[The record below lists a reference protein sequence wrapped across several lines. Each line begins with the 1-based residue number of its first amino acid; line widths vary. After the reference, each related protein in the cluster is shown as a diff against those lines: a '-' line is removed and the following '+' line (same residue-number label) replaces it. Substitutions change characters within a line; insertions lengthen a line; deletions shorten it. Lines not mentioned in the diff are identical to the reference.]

1 MIRLTDLAGKGSFTM
16 GGKKF
21 EYGKVY
27 SNPYAS
33 AFKPVNEAEGED
45 HEVSM
50 GQNQLDTIIKM
61 ATELKAKMG
70 KDEKQIPAWIQDHI
84 SKAENYISQASGN
97 YHEYG
102 DSNEGINE
110 DMDAQLMKDLQR
122 SIKSLQNMLTKSKNP
137 KEKENLKANIDAT
150 LSTMNWYKKIK
161 KINEEPAKTT
171 GEKIQRY
178 NDRVKKLRDKISST
192 KNPEQKMKFQT
203 TLKGILQRLSDI
215 KKDYGIKAPH
225 REEVVN
231 EAGPCWK
238 GYKQVG
244 MKNKGG
250 KQVPN
255 CVPEGVVNEASR
267 IPKMYIKYLAVQKK
281 VRELEDAQ
289 KAMGAKYYATND
301 EKKRQAM
308 MPALKKGTEKLAS
321 YRRNLAD
328 IEDKYIN
335 SIYDDP
341 NASKAKTQANRD
353 IGGNYG
359 PYNYDFD

>member
-70 KDEKQIPAWIQDHI
+70 EDEKQIPAWIQDHI

-102 DSNEGINE
+102 DSNEEVNE
-110 DMDAQLMKDLQR
+110 A
-122 SIKSLQNMLTKSKNP
+122 
-137 KEKENLKANIDAT
+137 
-150 LSTMNWYKKIK
+150 
-161 KINEEPAKTT
+161 PAKTT

-192 KNPEQKMKFQT
+192 KNSEQKMKYQT

-215 KKDYGIKAPH
+215 RKDQL
-225 REEVVN
+225 N
-231 EAGPCWK
+231 
-238 GYKQVG
+238 
-244 MKNKGG
+244 
-250 KQVPN
+250 
-255 CVPEGVVNEASR
+255 
-267 IPKMYIKYLAVQKK
+267 
-281 VRELEDAQ
+281 
-289 KAMGAKYYATND
+289 
-301 EKKRQAM
+301 
-308 MPALKKGTEKLAS
+308 
-321 YRRNLAD
+321 
-328 IEDKYIN
+328 
-335 SIYDDP
+335 
-341 NASKAKTQANRD
+341 
-353 IGGNYG
+353 
-359 PYNYDFD
+359 

>member
-1 MIRLTDLAGKGSFTM
+1 
-16 GGKKF
+16 
-21 EYGKVY
+21 
-27 SNPYAS
+27 
-33 AFKPVNEAEGED
+33 
-45 HEVSM
+45 
-50 GQNQLDTIIKM
+50 
-61 ATELKAKMG
+61 
-70 KDEKQIPAWIQDHI
+70 
-84 SKAENYISQASGN
+84 
-97 YHEYG
+97 
-102 DSNEGINE
+102 
-110 DMDAQLMKDLQR
+110 
-122 SIKSLQNMLTKSKNP
+122 
-137 KEKENLKANIDAT
+137 
-150 LSTMNWYKKIK
+150 
-161 KINEEPAKTT
+161 
-171 GEKIQRY
+171 
-178 NDRVKKLRDKISST
+178 
-192 KNPEQKMKFQT
+192 
-203 TLKGILQRLSDI
+203 
-215 KKDYGIKAPH
+215 
-225 REEVVN
+225 
-231 EAGPCWK
+231 
-238 GYKQVG
+238 

>member
-225 REEVVN
+225 REEVVS

-255 CVPEGVVNEASR
+255 CVPEGVVNEARGVAGIQNDIAKVLMAIQSELE
-267 IPKMYIKYLAVQKK
+267 KYKLNKGTDKAKQNVENLKKLNVQKQKLEIELDNK
-281 VRELEDAQ
+281 VSS
-289 KAMGAKYYATND
+289 MYAD
-301 EKKRQAM
+301 YDLDQLSSIKR
-308 MPALKKGTEKLAS
+308 KG
-321 YRRNLAD
+321 
-328 IEDKYIN
+328 
-335 SIYDDP
+335 
-341 NASKAKTQANRD
+341 
-353 IGGNYG
+353 
-359 PYNYDFD
+359 